1 MINTNSINTDR
12 MNNKLIGI
20 RVNDI
25 DLKLFFM
32 FSNSRVFVIAN
43 NGQEPV
49 DVDIS
54 LNKTAFLSLF
64 KGVSFEELIETD
76 EIEINGSIKTAQQL
90 ADLMALSSIDM
101 EELISQYTG
110 DIIAHQLGKTLKA
123 IKEKSVEGNLDI
135 IESFKNELT
144 TLLVAP
150 GKSSI
155 FKKRPLNEKFF
166 SIPSHPKD
174 SYKISPRLSYLIKL
188 ALKKLQALGISY
200 AMALFSK

>member
-1 MINTNSINTDR
+1 MRPLCRCD
-12 MNNKLIGI
+12 
-20 RVNDI
+20 
-25 DLKLFFM
+25 FM
-32 FSNSRVFVIAN
+32 FSNSRVFVIEN

-110 DIIAHQLGKTLKA
+110 DRYRRY
-123 IKEKSVEGNLDI
+123 SR
-135 IESFKNELT
+135 IE
-144 TLLVAP
+144 V
-150 GKSSI
+150 
-155 FKKRPLNEKFF
+155 R
-166 SIPSHPKD
+166 D
-174 SYKISPRLSYLIKL
+174 CRR
-188 ALKKLQALGISY
+188 
-200 AMALFSK
+200 